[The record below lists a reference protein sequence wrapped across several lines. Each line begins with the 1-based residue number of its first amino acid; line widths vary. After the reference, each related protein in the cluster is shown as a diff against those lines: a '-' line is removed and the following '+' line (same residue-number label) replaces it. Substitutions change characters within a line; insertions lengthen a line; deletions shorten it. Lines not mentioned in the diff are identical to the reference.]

1 MEYPPAARPPVVKRG
16 RAKAYANRGLGVY
29 VKLRARSAGVPSF
42 YLSWNF
48 DLIDGDEEAVP
59 TEKTEDR
66 QSPGAENR
74 KAGKEAAPFPLQG
87 TVGNAVPGGQ
97 YAPLRFQCKTGGAS
111 PSPTAAITGP
121 GISP

>member
-16 RAKAYANRGLGVY
+16 RARAYANRGLGVY

-42 YLSWNF
+42 SISRGP

-66 QSPGAENR
+66 QSPGA
-74 KAGKEAAPFPLQG
+74 GKREKKRPRFPYKE
-87 TVGNAVPGGQ
+87 P
-97 YAPLRFQCKTGGAS
+97 
-111 PSPTAAITGP
+111 
-121 GISP
+121 